1 MARSLRRPLR
11 PEGSR
16 HVARLRLDPFTLA
29 LLTVVAT
36 TSLLPVH
43 GTGAEA
49 LGIVT
54 NLAIGVM
61 FFLYG
66 ARLPREA
73 VVSGLTHWRLHVL
86 VLLSTFVLFPL
97 LALGAN
103 VLVPHFLSRDLY
115 VGIVY
120 LAVLPSTV
128 QSSIAFTSIARGNVA
143 AAICSASASN
153 LIGMVLTPVMVG
165 LLLTAHGGGLSL
177 QAVEAIAAQL
187 FLPFV
192 AGQLLR
198 PWLGRWAER
207 NRKLL
212 SYTDRGS
219 ILLVVYGAFSEA
231 VVGGIWHQLP
241 VADLLVMVALDGA
254 LLALVLTITT
264 LVSRAFGFSKEDEIA
279 IVFCGS
285 KKSLASGVPMANV
298 LFAGQAIG
306 VIVLPLMLF
315 HQIQLMACAALAR
328 RYAARAQT
336 PVNEAKQAALAA

>member
-1 MARSLRRPLR
+1 MSALL
-11 PEGSR
+11 
-16 HVARLRLDPFTLA
+16 ARLRLDPFTMA

-36 TSLLPVH
+36 ASLLPVH
-43 GTGAEA
+43 GTGAEG
-49 LGIVT
+49 LSVVT
-54 NLAIGVM
+54 DLAIGIM

-73 VVSGLTHWRLHVL
+73 VVSGLTHWRLHLLVL
-86 VLLSTFVLFPL
+86 VSTFVLFPL
-97 LALGAN
+97 LALAAGL
-103 VLVPHFLSRDLY
+103 LVPHLLSRDLY

-165 LLLTAHGGGLSL
+165 LLLSAHGGGLSL
-177 QAVEAIAAQL
+177 HAVESIAAQL
-187 FLPFV
+187 FLPFA
-192 AGQLLR
+192 AGQALR

-207 NRKLL
+207 NKKLL

-241 VADLLVMVALDGA
+241 VSDLLVMVAVDGV
-254 LLALVLTITT
+254 LLALVLAITT
-264 LVSRAFGFSKEDEIA
+264 LVSRGFGFDKEDEVA

-285 KKSLASGVPMANV
+285 KKSLATGVPMANV

-328 RYAARAQT
+328 RYAARAR
-336 PVNEAKQAALAA
+336 VAANEAPRPALAA

>member
-1 MARSLRRPLR
+1 MSVSALA
-11 PEGSR
+11 
-16 HVARLRLDPFTLA
+16 ARLRLDPFTMA

-36 TSLLPVH
+36 ASLLPVK
-43 GTGAEA
+43 GASA
-49 LGIVT
+49 DVLGIVT
-54 NLAIGVM
+54 DIAIGVM

-73 VVSGLTHWRLHVL
+73 VVSGLTHWRLHLL
-86 VLLSTFVLFPL
+86 VLLSTFALFPL
-97 LALGAN
+97 LAFGAR
-103 VLVPHFLSRDLY
+103 VLVPTYLSNDLY

-165 LLLTAHGGGLSL
+165 LLLSAHGGGLSL
-177 QAVEAIAAQL
+177 HAVESIAAQL
-187 FLPFV
+187 FLPFA
-192 AGQLLR
+192 AGQALR
-198 PWLGRWAER
+198 PWIGGWAER
-207 NRKLL
+207 RKKIL

-241 VADLLVMVALDGA
+241 PTDLLVMVLVDAA
-254 LLALVLTITT
+254 LLALVLVITT
-264 LVSRAFGFSKEDEIA
+264 VVSRAFGFDKEDEIA

-328 RYAARAQT
+328 RYAARGQKAA
-336 PVNEAKQAALAA
+336 NEVGQKLAA

>member
-1 MARSLRRPLR
+1 MSALL
-11 PEGSR
+11 
-16 HVARLRLDPFTLA
+16 ARLRLDPFTMA

-36 TSLLPVH
+36 ASLLPVH
-43 GTGAEA
+43 GTGAQV
-49 LGIVT
+49 LGVVT
-54 NLAIGVM
+54 DLAIGIM

-73 VVSGLTHWRLHVL
+73 VVSGLTHWRLHLL
-86 VLLSTFVLFPL
+86 VLISTFVLFPL
-97 LALGAN
+97 LALAAGL
-103 VLVPHFLSRDLY
+103 LVPNFLSRDLY

-165 LLLTAHGGGLSL
+165 LLLSAHGGGLSL
-177 QAVEAIAAQL
+177 HAVESIAAQL
-187 FLPFV
+187 FLPFA
-192 AGQLLR
+192 AGQALR

-207 NRKLL
+207 NKKLL

-241 VADLLVMVALDGA
+241 VSDLLVMVAIDGA
-254 LLALVLTITT
+254 LLALVLATTT

-315 HQIQLMACAALAR
+315 HQVQLMACAALAR
-328 RYAARAQT
+328 RYAARAKVAANAA
-336 PVNEAKQAALAA
+336 PRPALAA

>member
-1 MARSLRRPLR
+1 MSALL
-11 PEGSR
+11 
-16 HVARLRLDPFTLA
+16 ARLRIDPFTAA

-36 TSLLPVH
+36 ASLLPVK
-43 GTGAEA
+43 GEGAEI
-49 LGIVT
+49 LGWLT
-54 NLAIGVM
+54 NLAIGIM

-66 ARLPREA
+66 ARLPRET
-73 VVSGLTHWRLHVL
+73 VVEGLTHWRLHLL
-86 VLLSTFVLFPL
+86 VLISTFVLFPV
-97 LALGAN
+97 LALCAG

-165 LLLTAHGGGLSL
+165 LLLSAHGGGLSL
-177 QAVEAIAAQL
+177 HALESIAAQL
-187 FLPFV
+187 LLPFV
-192 AGQLLR
+192 AGQVLR
-198 PWLGRWAER
+198 PWISGWAGRNKR
-207 NRKLL
+207 LL

-231 VVGGIWHQLP
+231 VVAGIWRQLP
-241 VADLLVMVALDGA
+241 LTDLLVMVVLDA
-254 LLALVLTITT
+254 LLLVLVLVITT
-264 LVSRAFGFSKEDEIA
+264 LGSRALGFSKEDEIT

-328 RYAARAQT
+328 RYAARTQVPAGKEEKRA
-336 PVNEAKQAALAA
+336 VVAA

>member
-1 MARSLRRPLR
+1 MSPSALI
-11 PEGSR
+11 
-16 HVARLRLDPFTLA
+16 ARLRLDPFTLA

-36 TSLLPVH
+36 ASLLPVH
-43 GTGAEA
+43 GAGAQV
-49 LGIVT
+49 LSVVT
-54 NLAIGVM
+54 DIAIGVM

-66 ARLPREA
+66 ARLPRET
-73 VVSGLTHWRLHVL
+73 VVAGLTHWRLHVL
-86 VLLSTFVLFPL
+86 VLISTFVLFPV
-97 LALGAN
+97 LALGAS

-165 LLLTAHGGGLSL
+165 LLLSAHGGGLSL
-177 QAVEAIAAQL
+177 HAIESIAAQL

-241 VADLLVMVALDGA
+241 VSDLLVMVALDGV
-254 LLALVLTITT
+254 LLALVLAITT
-264 LVSRAFGFSKEDEIA
+264 LVSRAFGFAKEDEIA

-285 KKSLASGVPMANV
+285 KKSLASGVPMAKV
-298 LFAGQAIG
+298 IFAGHPLG
-306 VIVLPLMLF
+306 SIVLPVMLF

-328 RYAARAQT
+328 RYAARGQT
-336 PVNEAKQAALAA
+336 PVANEEKRPALAA